1 MWAAAPGHLR
11 RIQWSTRHDRKYL
24 MWTEKYFMLT
34 KNTALSQLSAI
45 FSNRKYLLAE
55 PNCCDHEKYFDCE
68 AKENTPVPWLAW
80 SQRETRCEDS
90 QMMIWHLAVVFS
102 SYGQQPAACGATSYW
117 RETAEIIIRSY
128 SFSLVGQSSG
138 KLSWPLHYKA
148 WLKLGIWYSETSK
161 QTIKMTSYVIWNF
174 LIN

>member
-11 RIQWSTRHDRKYL
+11 RIQWSTRHDRKYF

-34 KNTALSQLSAI
+34 KNICYLSYLLSSAI
-45 FSNRKYLLAE
+45 GNIYWLSRIAVTTRSILIVKRKKTLQPGDERGAR
-55 PNCCDHEKYFDCE
+55 EKHVVKIHRWWFDILRSCS
-68 AKENTPVPWLAW
+68 ART
-80 SQRETRCEDS
+80 
-90 QMMIWHLAVVFS
+90 
-102 SYGQQPAACGATSYW
+102 GQQPAACGATSYW

-138 KLSWPLHYKA
+138 KLSWSLHYKA
-148 WLKLGIWYSETSK
+148 WLKPGIWYSQTSK
-161 QTIKMTSYVIWNF
+161 QTINVTSYVIWD